1 MAVTHAITVTSAD
14 DSGRTLTLT
23 GTAVSSNR
31 EIGVSQA
38 IIAAQTNLLVPMSY
52 LVANLKSIF
61 ILSDQNCT
69 VKTNSSGA
77 PQETI
82 TLVAGIPFVWQY
94 QSGVAV
100 PFAGDVTAW
109 YVTNTLALNLKA
121 RILSS

>member
-1 MAVTHAITVTSAD
+1 VSATHSI
-14 DSGRTLTLT
+14 TLTSYDDQSRTYSLV
-23 GTAVSSNR
+23 GTQISGNR

-38 IIAAQTNLLVPMSY
+38 VIAAQTNLLIPMSY

-69 VKTNSSGA
+69 IKTNSSGS

-82 TLVAGIPFVWQY
+82 TLVANVPFVWQY
-94 QSGVAV
+94 QSGVTV

-109 YVTNTLALNLKA
+109 YITNTPALNLKA
-121 RILSS
+121 RILTS